1 MTRILSALL
10 LAGFA
15 GPGLAQSDPLAKAQ
29 VARDLADQKAESQV
43 NDAIKEAD
51 KVAKVSAFRA
61 IQQLKQEQ
69 LGLDLSV
76 SISSGKRAE
85 LSKMLQAKIEA
96 LKGAPATPA
105 DDAAKAD
112 TKAAQEKAVAAMRA
126 ETKEVNDE
134 IAKVS
139 SLVNAGRTQE
149 AQARAAALVTK
160 YPDNP
165 AAIALGY
172 KGSMSENLATAKA
185 MTKMFES
192 RVLYAFNDVTRS
204 GMPAKGDIEF
214 PADWAEKTKRRLK
227 TEELSPEMKSLV
239 EALDKPVNVPVAGQ
253 SLGEAIQ
260 TLSNAIDKPI
270 AIEEKSLED
279 LNIDLKKPAS
289 FNPGNKP
296 LTARTVLRGLLQSQQ
311 LTFVVKDNLIQV
323 VTIDKARTMLVTKAY
338 YLGDIVQGV
347 GPLNGGAIRWGPFLD
362 YQQTMQN
369 VNVLIDAIKVQVD
382 PYVWKGEGGG
392 PGSITFHFPSMSMIV
407 RAPAEVHA
415 TLGNTFKGSK

>member
-1 MTRILSALL
+1 MTRYLTAIL

-15 GPGLAQSDPLAKAQ
+15 GPALAQSDPLAKAQ
-29 VARDLADQKAESQV
+29 VARDLADQKAEAQV

-51 KVAKVSAFRA
+51 KVAKVSALRA

-85 LSKMLQAKIEA
+85 LSKTLQAKIEA

-112 TKAAQEKAVAAMRA
+112 AKAQQEKAVAAMRA

-139 SLVNAGRTQE
+139 SLVSAGLTQE

-165 AAIALGY
+165 AAITLAY
-172 KGSMSENLATAKA
+172 KGTMNENVATAKA
-185 MTKMFES
+185 MTKMFED
-192 RVLYAFNDVTRS
+192 RVLYAFNDVARS

-214 PADWAEKTKRRLK
+214 PKDWNEKTKRRLK

-239 EALDKPVNVPVAGQ
+239 EALDKPVNVPLAGQ

-279 LNIDLKKPAS
+279 LNIDLKKPAT